1 MTLTISTTTKPTRL
15 RRGDAERIA
24 WAIALTGAILGGA
37 WGAGLLTT
45 APEPSTSVTATAVDQ
60 PRHYGDGEVR
70 TKVEY
75 TGADGTTK
83 STSAPGSLKPGSTV
97 TISVDSDGRVLEPA
111 PNAITRLFGA
121 IAGSVT
127 TGILALM
134 AGLLAYAALDRRIR
148 R

>member
-24 WAIALTGAILGGA
+24 WAIALTGAIIGGA
-37 WGAGLLTT
+37 WGAGLLTA
-45 APEPSTSVTATAVDQ
+45 APAPSTPVTATVVDQ

-75 TGADGTTK
+75 TDADGTTR
-83 STSAPGSLKPGSTV
+83 STSTLGSLEPGSTV
-97 TISVDSDGRVLEPA
+97 TINVDSDGRVVEPA
-111 PNAITRLFGA
+111 PNAVTRLFGA